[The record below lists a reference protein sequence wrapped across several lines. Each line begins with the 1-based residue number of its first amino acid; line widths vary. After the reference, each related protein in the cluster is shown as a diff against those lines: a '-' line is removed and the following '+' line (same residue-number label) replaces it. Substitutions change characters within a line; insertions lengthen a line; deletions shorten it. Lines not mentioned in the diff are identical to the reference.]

1 MAKRVAVN
9 FKEVKPVIVGPLGD
23 YDAARVQR
31 LDMPVNFPTTD
42 IDELGNRF
50 HAGTVTDL
58 PEVSVTFQAMDVS
71 VKLFAALTGT
81 STLPYPV
88 AGVDI
93 NQLGNIDVIGEI
105 KDENTEDI
113 AKSVHL
119 RKCRVNGFTFTY
131 SVDGE
136 ATEEYTAEGSDK
148 RWLKYD
154 VIVDAL
160 TAAGTGPYSLTETP
174 IILKNGDYLMSVIV
188 DGVYFDEVASG
199 PGAGEYSYSGGPNQ
213 VTLGE
218 SASTKVVLVYHANP
232 AGLNWSDISDDTM
245 PAAIRGKNIPVYLK
259 ANSIPRVQSVTLRG
273 TLPVTR
279 VEEMGTTEAV
289 GYITGVPT
297 VEGDISVLD
306 TDTELIALFTTGSL
320 APADVEFRACEFTV
334 SGISL
339 EVQLLDPA
347 LACNTP
353 TASGVVLKTV
363 YVPEITI
370 TSEGHSTNVGGNATQ
385 TFSFR
390 SETGACEVYSGARS

>member
-1 MAKRVAVN
+1 
-9 FKEVKPVIVGPLGD
+9 
-23 YDAARVQR
+23 
-31 LDMPVNFPTTD
+31 
-42 IDELGNRF
+42 
-50 HAGTVTDL
+50 
-58 PEVSVTFQAMDVS
+58 MDVS
-71 VKLFAALTGT
+71 VKLFANLTGT
-81 STLPYPV
+81 STSPYPA

-93 NQLGNIDVIGEI
+93 NQLGNIDVVGEI
-105 KDENTEDI
+105 KDDNTEDI

-119 RKCRVNGFTFTY
+119 RKCRINGFTFTY

-136 ATEEYTAEGSDK
+136 ATEEYTAEGNDK

-160 TAAGTGPYSLTETP
+160 DVSGVGPYSLTETP
-174 IILKNGDYLMSVIV
+174 IILKNNEYLMSVIA
-188 DGVYFDEVASG
+188 DGVHFDEVASG
-199 PGAGEYSYSGGPNQ
+199 PSTGEYSYNGGTNQ

-218 SASTKVVLVYHANP
+218 AASTKVVLVYHANP
-232 AGLNWSDISDDTM
+232 AGTNWADIGDTTI
-245 PAAIRGKNIPVYLK
+245 PAAIRGKNIPVELK
-259 ANSIPRVQSVTLRG
+259 ANSIPRIQSVTIRG

-297 VEGDISVLD
+297 VEGDLSVLD
-306 TDTELIALFTTGSL
+306 TDTELVALFTTGSL
-320 APADVEFRACEFTV
+320 APADTEFRACEFTV

-353 TASGVVLKTV
+353 TASGTILKTV

-390 SETGACEVYSGARS
+390 SETGACEIYSGARS